1 MIKITGEYKSPIY
14 SKFCDQCGKEINP
27 PENDMFSF
35 ELSYCTGESYGQDG
49 ASGEKYTLHLCKIH
63 AEQFINE
70 ITANG
75 WGVVRSEIEL

>member
-1 MIKITGEYKSPIY
+1 MIKITGDYKTPIY
-14 SKFCDQCGKEINP
+14 LTFCDQCGEEVNP

-35 ELSYCTGESYGQDG
+35 ELYYRTGESYGQGG

-63 AEQFINE
+63 AKQFISE
-70 ITANG
+70 ITANW